1 MDSRY
6 KIILS
11 SNNVYKE
18 VDLSPEAKEVKVG
31 TGVECDVR
39 LRRELF
45 FGQIELSFVKTG
57 SQWSVNCS
65 DGLYITVGDVRKLMT
80 KKLQHGDTLEVKY
93 QDSDIQLFTLSFT
106 LDFDYENK
114 KYDTEID
121 ISGFEHISIGGG
133 NGANIAISDPIIG
146 SDYLTIKKSN
156 DRIILFDNNAKYG
169 IYVNGSRINKQ
180 KEIKDFDFFSIANY
194 SFYYKNGK
202 LYTELKDNIKCNS
215 LTTRK
220 LDLQTTHFEYPD
232 FIRNT
237 RVEYCIPESEIEIK
251 QPLPKPQ
258 KSKKNLV
265 FSLIPSIVML
275 GLMVVMRGIIGGGGT
290 FVIYS
295 VCSMGIG
302 IVMSVVTYFYD
313 GKEYKKEA
321 EKREKEYRE
330 YVSKKEQEVI
340 SARENELRIRNQ
352 IYESLSN
359 SINEVLNYG
368 KRIFEKS
375 SRDKDYLDIYLGTG
389 TVEANVPVKYTKQDF
404 IDTDDA
410 ISQLPATIEEKYHYI
425 ENAPIISRFNSSN
438 GVGIVGNKS
447 VLYDILKNITLDLA
461 IRHFYR
467 EVKMYYMFNE
477 FDFKIMQWVKWLRH
491 VYNDEIGIRNF
502 MCDDES
508 RKILLENLYAVLS
521 AREASKKENE
531 SLVFDTNYV
540 IFVLDS
546 STIRKHPVSRYIEEC
561 NKYGFTFVFFEEY
574 EEFIPK
580 GCTEIIRLNND
591 HASGVILESAN
602 GDLQTTFTYT
612 QVPNSQAETVALK
625 LGSVSVEEVSL
636 ESELTKS
643 ISMYEM
649 LDIFSVEDLDLKERW
664 NTSQVFKSMAAP
676 LGVKT
681 KNELVYLD
689 ISDKSNAHGP
699 HGLVAGTTGSGKS
712 EILQT
717 YVLSMATLYH
727 PYDVGF
733 VIIDFKGG
741 GMANQF
747 KDLPHIMGAIT
758 NIDGRE
764 INRSLLSI
772 KAELVK
778 RQSYFAEAGVNH
790 INDYIKLFKKNAV
803 KQPLPHLIIIVD
815 EFAELKAEFP
825 DFMKE
830 LISTARIGRTLGVH
844 LILAT
849 QKPAGVVDAQIWSNS
864 KFKLCLKVQTKEDSN
879 EVIKT
884 PLAAEIVEP
893 GRAYFQVGNNE
904 IFELFQSA
912 YSGVKVADDGDDKT
926 RVFSIYALNNWGKKT
941 LIYTNKKKSA
951 SEDAKN
957 QLQTIVDYVN
967 AYCRTSNITQLNG
980 ICLPS
985 LPDVVKKD
993 ALAEFNKSSSQNI
1006 VVPVGFYDDPER
1018 QDQGNYCLD
1027 LSENNTFIIG
1037 SAMTGKTT
1045 LLQTILL
1052 QLMNYYTPAE
1062 VNVYIIDCG
1071 NMTLKSFESSNIV
1084 GGVAFPAEEDEIIN
1098 LFKMLFRII
1107 NERKK
1112 VLSEKGLGTHNAYIE
1127 AGYTDMPQVILMI
1140 DNMAAFREYY
1150 DNLSDDF
1157 LALSREGTS
1166 LGISIIATATQT
1178 NAMNYKAL
1186 SNYGTRIALV
1196 CNDTNEYMNLF
1207 DRCRLEPK
1215 DTAGRGLCV
1224 IDKRILEFQTA
1235 LCVEG
1240 DKEYIRIDNIKKA
1253 INDANANYAGLKAV
1267 PIPTVPNIVKK
1278 SVVFA
1283 ENPMLYT
1290 QPYQIPIG
1298 IDFASVQY
1306 VSIDLTSIGYFAIT
1320 GKAKSGKTNF
1330 IKNIVET
1337 IQENIF
1343 DNLTRAYVFDDPYMS
1358 LDFCKDYGFVEQYE
1372 LDESSVDSVVS
1383 SILEE
1388 MRRRA
1393 ALIRENK
1400 NLSPADV
1407 IKDEPLIL
1415 MIIENKRIIEYI
1427 TKNTDLLTQ
1436 FKELLEGILDVKM
1449 CVIFSDIENL
1459 NVGFNTP
1466 EVYKV
1471 IKNNKK
1477 VFVFEDVSEI
1487 KFVDVSVKQQ
1497 KENAKPLQ
1505 KGDAYMCFQNN
1516 MQRIRT
1522 IYVDQ

>member
-1 MDSRY
+1 MDNRY

-11 SNNVYKE
+11 SNNLYKE
-18 VDLSPEAKEVKVG
+18 VDLAPEAKEVKIG

-45 FGQIELSFVKTG
+45 FGQIELSFVKAG

-80 KKLQHGDTLEVKY
+80 KTLQHGDTFEVKY
-93 QDSDIQLFTLSFT
+93 QDSDIQLFSLSFT

-121 ISGFEHISIGGG
+121 ISGYEHISIGGG

-156 DRIILFDNNAKYG
+156 GKTIIFDNNAKYG

-202 LYTELKDNIKCNS
+202 LYTELKGNIKCNS

-275 GLMVVMRGIIGGGGT
+275 VLMVVMRGIIGGGGT

-313 GKEYKKEA
+313 GKEYKKES

-330 YVSKKEQEVI
+330 YVSKKEREVI
-340 SARENELRIRNQ
+340 AARENELRIRNQ

-359 SINEVLNYG
+359 SINEVINYG

-404 IDTDDA
+404 IDTEDS
-410 ISQLPATIEEKYHYI
+410 ISQLPEMVEEKYHYI
-425 ENAPIISRFNSSN
+425 DNAPIISRFNSSN
-438 GVGIVGNKS
+438 GVGIVGNKN
-447 VLYDILKNITLDLA
+447 VLHDILKNITLDLA

-467 EVKMYYMFNE
+467 EVKMYYMFDE
-477 FDFKIMQWVKWLRH
+477 TDSQTMQWVRWLRH

-521 AREASKKENE
+521 AREAAKKENE
-531 SLVFDTNYV
+531 SLTFDTNYV

-612 QVPNSQAETVALK
+612 QVPNSLAETVALK

-649 LDIFSVEDLDLKERW
+649 LNIFSVEDLDLKERW
-664 NTSQVFKSMAAP
+664 NSSQVFKSMAAP

-681 KNELVYLD
+681 KNETVYLD
-689 ISDKSNAHGP
+689 ISDKANAHGP

-747 KDLPHIMGAIT
+747 KDLPHMMGAIT

-778 RQSYFAEAGVNH
+778 RQSYFAAAGVNH
-790 INDYIKLFKKNAV
+790 INDYIKLYKKGTV
-803 KQPLPHLIIIVD
+803 SEPLPHLIIIVD

-830 LISTARIGRTLGVH
+830 LISAARIGRTLGVH

-912 YSGVKVADDGDDKT
+912 YSGVKVTNDGDDKT
-926 RVFSIYALNNWGKKT
+926 KVFSIYSLNNWGKKT
-941 LIYTNKKKSA
+941 LVYTNKRKSQ
-951 SEDAKN
+951 SDNAKN
-957 QLQTIVDYVN
+957 QLQVIVDYVG
-967 AYCRTSNITQLNG
+967 AYCKNVGIQALGG

-985 LPDVVKKD
+985 LDDIVKKN
-993 ALAEFNKSSSQNI
+993 ALGEFAKTSQNI
-1006 VVPVGFYDDPER
+1006 VVPVGIYDDPER
-1018 QDQGNYCLD
+1018 QDQGNYCID
-1027 LSENNTFIIG
+1027 LSENNTYIIG

-1045 LLQTILL
+1045 LLQTMLL
-1052 QLMNYYTPAE
+1052 QLMNYYTPTE
-1062 VNVYIIDCG
+1062 VNTYIIDCG
-1071 NMTLKSFESSNIV
+1071 NMTLKAFENSNVV
-1084 GGVAFPAEEDEIIN
+1084 GGVALTSEEDKVTN
-1098 LFKMLFRII
+1098 LFKLLFRII
-1107 NERKK
+1107 DERKQIF
-1112 VLSEKGLGTHNAYIE
+1112 SEKGLGTHRAYIE
-1127 AGYTDMPQVILMI
+1127 AGYKDMPQIVLII
-1140 DNMAAFREYY
+1140 DNLAAFKEYY

-1157 LALSREGTS
+1157 LALSREGNS
-1166 LGISIIATATQT
+1166 LGISIVATATQT

-1186 SNYGTRIALV
+1186 SNYGTRISFV

-1207 DRCRLEPK
+1207 DRCRMEPK

-1224 IDKRILEFQTA
+1224 IDKRIMEFQTA
-1235 LCVEG
+1235 LCVDG
-1240 DKEYIRIDNIKKA
+1240 DKEFIRVENIKKE
-1253 INDANANYAGLKAV
+1253 IESCNSKYPNNKAL
-1267 PIPTVPNIVKK
+1267 PIPVVPEVIKFSSIK
-1278 SVVFA
+1278 SEEALYRTSYKV
-1283 ENPMLYT
+1283 PM
-1290 QPYQIPIG
+1290 G
-1298 IDFASVQY
+1298 IQYSTVQY
-1306 VSIDLTSIGYFAIT
+1306 SMLDLTSIGLIAT
-1320 GKAKSGKTNF
+1320 LGREKSGKTNF
-1330 IKNIVET
+1330 VKHIMAS
-1337 IQENIF
+1337 IQNNIF
-1343 DNLTRAYVFDDPYMS
+1343 GSLTEAYVIDNPERT
-1358 LDFCKDYGFVEQYE
+1358 LNGVQQYGFVERYTVDITEIAEIIDKIEKKLVARQENALNDTSFDLNEEPLLLLVIENSKLFEHMQTSKELSAKMITLLKQYKKYKFAVVLSE
-1372 LDESSVDSVVS
+1372 LENTNVPFNAPDFMKFVK
-1383 SILEE
+1383 
-1388 MRRRA
+1388 
-1393 ALIRENK
+1393 ENK
-1400 NLSPADV
+1400 
-1407 IKDEPLIL
+1407 K
-1415 MIIENKRIIEYI
+1415 
-1427 TKNTDLLTQ
+1427 
-1436 FKELLEGILDVKM
+1436 
-1449 CVIFSDIENL
+1449 
-1459 NVGFNTP
+1459 
-1466 EVYKV
+1466 
-1471 IKNNKK
+1471 
-1477 VFVFEDVSEI
+1477 FVFFDELAAVKFFDVTAR
-1487 KFVDVSVKQQ
+1487 QQ
-1497 KENAKPLQ
+1497 KENAKPL
-1505 KGDAYMCFQNN
+1505 KTGDAFLCINGEVE
-1516 MQRIRT
+1516 RVKT
-1522 IYVDQ
+1522 ILCEEGK

>member
-1 MDSRY
+1 MESRY
-6 KIILS
+6 KIII
-11 SNNVYKE
+11 SNKNLYKE
-18 VDLSPEAKEVKVG
+18 IELPPEAQEIKLG
-31 TGVECDVR
+31 TGVDCDVR
-39 LRRELF
+39 LHKSLF
-45 FGQIELSFVKTG
+45 FDQIELVFTKSG
-57 SQWSVNCS
+57 NEWSVVCS
-65 DGLYITVGDVRKLMT
+65 DNLYLTVGDVRKLVT
-80 KKLQHGDTLEVKY
+80 KRLSHGDTLTVKY
-93 QDSDIQLFTLSFT
+93 QNSDIDVLELSFT
-106 LDFDYENK
+106 IDFDYETKIYNS
-114 KYDTEID
+114 EID
-121 ISGFEHISIGGG
+121 ISGKSQIVIGGTQNADIFIQDENVG
-133 NGANIAISDPIIG
+133 ASFFTLLKEQDGLLITDNG
-146 SDYLTIKKSN
+146 T
-156 DRIILFDNNAKYG
+156 KYG
-169 IYVNGSRINKQ
+169 VCVNGVRISKQ
-180 KEIKDFDFFSIANY
+180 IHIHDCDFFSVASF

-202 LYTELKDNIKCNS
+202 LYTAVSPKIRLNN
-215 LTTRK
+215 LTAIQS
-220 LDLQTTHFEYPD
+220 DQQTSNFEYPD

-237 RVEYCIPESEIEIK
+237 RVQYCIPEEEIEIK
-251 QPLPKPQ
+251 QPSPKPQ
-258 KSKKNLV
+258 KPKKNIIL
-265 FSLIPSIVML
+265 SLIPSIVML
-275 GLMVVMRGIIGGGGT
+275 VLMVVLRGVMGGGGM
-290 FVIYS
+290 FVVYS

-302 IVMSVVTYFYD
+302 IVMSIVTYRVD
-313 GKEYKKEA
+313 GKEHKKALDKREA
-321 EKREKEYRE
+321 EYKAYIA
-330 YVSKKEQEVI
+330 SKEQEIKAV
-340 SARENELRIRNQ
+340 RDNELRIRNT
-352 IYESLSN
+352 IYESLQN
-359 SINEVLNYG
+359 SINEVQNYG

-375 SRDKDYLDIYLGTG
+375 DKDVDFLDIYLGMG
-389 TVEANVPVKYTKQDF
+389 TVEAAVPVKYTKQDF
-404 IDTDDA
+404 IDTEDP
-410 ISQLPATIEEKYHYI
+410 ISLLPAEIESKYHNL
-425 ENAPIISRFNSSN
+425 ENAPIVSRFNSSD
-438 GVGIVGNKS
+438 GIGIVGSKQMLRS
-447 VLYDILKNITLDLA
+447 ILRNITLDLA
-461 IRHFYR
+461 IRHFYK
-467 EVKMYYMFNE
+467 EVKMYYMFDE
-477 FDFKIMQWVKWLRH
+477 SDLEDLQWIRWLRH
-491 VYNDEIGIRNF
+491 THNDEIDIRNF

-508 RKILLENLYAVLS
+508 RKILLENLYTVLS
-521 AREASKKENE
+521 EREATKKENE
-531 SLVFDTNYV
+531 AVSFETYYV
-540 IFVLDS
+540 VFVLDS
-546 STIRKHPVSRYIEEC
+546 TTIRKHPVSKYIEKC
-561 NKYGFTFVFFEEY
+561 NDYGFTFIFFEEY
-574 EEFIPK
+574 EEFLPK
-580 GCTEIIRLNND
+580 GCTEIIRLDNEQCGGTLLP
-591 HASGVILESAN
+591 SSN
-602 GDLQTTFTYT
+602 GDIQTHFTFNA
-612 QVPNSQAETVALK
+612 VSNSLAEAVSLK
-625 LGSVSVEEVSL
+625 LGAVTVEEVSL

-643 ISMYEM
+643 ISMYQ
-649 LDIFSVEDLDLKERW
+649 LLNILTVDDLDLKNRW
-664 NTSQVFKSMAAP
+664 ATSQVFNSMAAP

-681 KNELVYLD
+681 KNEIVYLD
-689 ISDKSNAHGP
+689 ISDKASAHGP

-717 YVLSMATLYH
+717 YVLSMATLFH

-747 KDLPHIMGAIT
+747 KDLPHMMGAIT

-778 RQSYFAEAGVNH
+778 RQALFAAAGVNH
-790 INDYIKLFKKNAV
+790 INDYIRLFKKNEV
-803 KQPLPHLIIIVD
+803 TQPLPHLIIIVD

-830 LISTARIGRTLGVH
+830 LISAARIGRTLGVH

-912 YSGVKVADDGDDKT
+912 YSGVKIADDGDDKT
-926 RVFSIYALNNWGKKT
+926 HVFSVYSLNSWGKKT
-941 LIYTNKKKSA
+941 LIYTNKKKNA

-967 AYCRTSNITQLNG
+967 AYCKTSNIPQLSG

-985 LPDVVKKD
+985 LPDVIKKN
-993 ALAEFNKSSSQNI
+993 ALAEFNKSLSQGI

-1018 QDQGNYCLD
+1018 QDQGNYCID
-1027 LSENNTFIIG
+1027 LSESNTYIIG

-1045 LLQTILL
+1045 FLQTILL
-1052 QLMNYYTPAE
+1052 QLMNYYTPAD

-1071 NMTLKSFESSNIV
+1071 NMALKSFESSNIV
-1084 GGVAFPAEEDEIIN
+1084 GGVAFPAEEDEIVN

-1112 VLSEKGLGTHNAYIE
+1112 VLSEKGLGTHKAYIE
-1127 AGYTDMPQVILMI
+1127 AGYADMPQVILMI
-1140 DNMAAFREYY
+1140 DNLAAFKEYY

-1157 LALSREGTS
+1157 LSLSREGTS
-1166 LGISIIATATQT
+1166 LGISIVATAAQT

-1196 CNDTNEYMNLF
+1196 CNDANEYMNLF
-1207 DRCRLEPK
+1207 DRCRMEPK

-1240 DKEYIRIDNIKKA
+1240 DKEYIRIDNIKKT
-1253 INDANANYAGLKAV
+1253 INDTNANYAELKAP
-1267 PIPTVPNIVKK
+1267 PIPTVPTIVKK
-1278 SVVFA
+1278 SMVSA
-1283 ENPMLYT
+1283 ENPSLYRK
-1290 QPYQIPIG
+1290 PYQVPIG
-1298 IDFASVQY
+1298 IDFASVQF
-1306 VSIDLTSIGYFAIT
+1306 VNIDLTSIGYFAIT
-1320 GKAKSGKTNF
+1320 GKQKSGKTNF
-1330 IKNIVET
+1330 IRNIIET
-1337 IQENIF
+1337 IQDNIF
-1343 DNLTRAYVFDDPYMS
+1343 DNLTKAYVFDDSYMS
-1358 LDFCKDYGFVEQYE
+1358 LDFCKDYGFVEKYE
-1372 LDESSVDSVVS
+1372 LDESSIENVIS
-1383 SILEE
+1383 SMLEE

-1393 ALIRENK
+1393 SINRENR
-1400 NLSPADV
+1400 NNSSSEILRE
-1407 IKDEPLIL
+1407 EPLVL
-1415 MIIENKRIIEYI
+1415 MVIENKRVINYI
-1427 TKNTDLLTQ
+1427 AKSTDLLAQ

-1466 EVYKV
+1466 EVYKI

-1497 KENAKPLQ
+1497 KENTKPLQ

>member
-1 MDSRY
+1 MVSRY
-6 KIILS
+6 KIIISQKNL
-11 SNNVYKE
+11 YRE
-18 VDLSPEAKEVKVG
+18 IELPTDAKEVKLG
-31 TGVECDVR
+31 TGVDCDVR
-39 LRRELF
+39 LHKSMF
-45 FGQIELSFVKTG
+45 FDQIELVF
-57 SQWSVNCS
+57 SQTDVGWTVLCS
-65 DGLYITVGDVRKLMT
+65 DNLYLTVGDVRKLIT
-80 KKLQHGDTLEVKY
+80 KNLAHGDSLTVKY
-93 QDSDIQLFTLSFT
+93 QNSDIEVFTLSYS
-106 LDFDYENK
+106 LDFEYETK
-114 KYDTEID
+114 SYDTVID
-121 ISGFEHISIGGG
+121 ISDKSQLVIGGI
-133 NGANIAISDPIIG
+133 ANADICITDEYIG
-146 SDYLTIKKSN
+146 TDCLTIKKQAGHVV
-156 DRIILFDNNAKYG
+156 IEDNKSKYG
-169 IYVNGSRINKQ
+169 VYVNGSRITNQ
-180 KEIKDFDFFSIANY
+180 KAIQSCNFISIANF
-194 SFYYKNGK
+194 SFYYKEDK
-202 LYTELKDNIKCNS
+202 LYTSTSNKM
-215 LTTRK
+215 K
-220 LDLQTTHFEYPD
+220 LNGLVSNQVSQQSTHFEYPN

-237 RVEYCIPESEIEIK
+237 RVQYALPETEIEIK
-251 QPLPKPQ
+251 QPSPKPQ
-258 KSKKNLV
+258 KPKKNLIL
-265 FSLIPSIVML
+265 SLIPSIVML
-275 GLMVVMRGIIGGGGT
+275 VLMVVLRGMMGGGGM

-302 IVMSVVTYFYD
+302 IVMSVITYRVD
-313 GKEYKKEA
+313 GKDHKKA
-321 EKREKEYRE
+321 LEKREQEYRE
-330 YVSKKEQEVI
+330 YIHGKEENI
-340 SARENELRIRNQ
+340 SEIRSNELRIRNL
-352 IYESLSN
+352 IYESLMN
-359 SINEVLNYG
+359 SINEVLTYG

-375 SRDKDYLDIYLGTG
+375 DNDADFLDIYLGTG
-389 TVEANVPVKYTKQDF
+389 TLEASVPVKYTKQDF
-404 IDTDDA
+404 IDTEDP
-410 ISQLPATIEEKYHYI
+410 ISNLPAEIESKYHFI
-425 ENAPIISRFNSSN
+425 ENAPIVSRFNASN
-438 GVGIVGNKS
+438 GVGIVGNRS
-447 VLYDILKNITLDLA
+447 VLRNILKNITLDLA
-461 IRHFYR
+461 IRHFYK
-467 EVKMYYMFNE
+467 EVKMYYMFDE
-477 FDFKIMQWVKWLRH
+477 SDSESMQWIRWLRH
-491 VYNDEIGIRNF
+491 VHNDDIGIRNF

-521 AREASKKENE
+521 ARETAKKENE
-531 SLVFDTNYV
+531 GLAFDTYYV
-540 IFVLDS
+540 VFVLDS
-546 STIRKHPVSRYIEEC
+546 STIRKHPVSKYIERC
-561 NKYGFTFVFFEEY
+561 NEYGFTFIFFEEY
-574 EEFIPK
+574 EEFLPK
-580 GCTEIIRLNND
+580 GCSEIIRLDND
-591 HASGVILESAN
+591 QPGGVLLPSAN
-602 GDLQTTFTYT
+602 GDIQTHFAF
-612 QVPNSQAETVALK
+612 NSISDQLAETVSLK
-625 LGSVSVEEVSL
+625 LGAISVEEVSL

-643 ISMYEM
+643 ISMYQ
-649 LDIFSVEDLDLKERW
+649 LLNILTVNDLDLKERW
-664 NTSQVFKSMAAP
+664 TTSQVFNSMAAP

-681 KNELVYLD
+681 KNEVVYLD
-689 ISDKSNAHGP
+689 ISDKANAHGP

-747 KDLPHIMGAIT
+747 KDLPHMMGAIT

-778 RQSYFAEAGVNH
+778 RQSLFAEAGVNH

-830 LISTARIGRTLGVH
+830 LISAARIGRTLGVH

-879 EVIKT
+879 DVIKT

-993 ALAEFNKSSSQNI
+993 SLAEFNKSSSQNI
-1006 VVPVGFYDDPER
+1006 VIPVRFYDDPER

-1107 NERKK
+1107 DKRKK
-1112 VLSEKGLGTHNAYIE
+1112 VLSEKGLGTHSAYIE

-1140 DNMAAFREYY
+1140 DNLAAFREYY

-1166 LGISIIATATQT
+1166 LRISIIATATQT

-1207 DRCRLEPK
+1207 DRCRVEPK

-1253 INDANANYAGLKAV
+1253 INDANATYAGLKAI
-1267 PIPTVPNIVKK
+1267 PIPIVPNIVKK
-1278 SVVFA
+1278 SVVSA
-1283 ENPMLYT
+1283 ENSMLYA

-1393 ALIRENK
+1393 VLIRENK

-1407 IKDEPLIL
+1407 LKDEPLVL

-1427 TKNTDLLTQ
+1427 TKNTDLLAQ
-1436 FKELLEGILDVKM
+1436 FEELLEGILDVKI

>member
-1 MDSRY
+1 MVSRY
-6 KIILS
+6 KITIS
-11 SNNVYKE
+11 SKNLYRE
-18 VDLSPEAKEVKVG
+18 IELPTDAKEIRLG
-31 TGVECDVR
+31 TGVDCDIR
-39 LRRELF
+39 LHKSF
-45 FGQIELSFVKTG
+45 FFDQIELIF
-57 SQWSVNCS
+57 SQTDAGWSVLCS
-65 DGLYITVGDVRKLMT
+65 DNLYLTVGDVRKLIT
-80 KKLQHGDTLEVKY
+80 KNLVHGDSVTIKY
-93 QDSDIQLFTLSFT
+93 QNSDIEVFNLSYS
-106 LDFDYENK
+106 LDFEYETK
-114 KYDTEID
+114 SYDTTID
-121 ISGFEHISIGGG
+121 IAGKSQVIVGGMTNADIYIADEYIGTDCFTIRNQ
-133 NGANIAISDPIIG
+133 NGQIVVEDN
-146 SDYLTIKKSN
+146 KSQ
-156 DRIILFDNNAKYG
+156 YG
-169 IYVNGSRINKQ
+169 VYVNGTRITKQ
-180 KEIKDFDFFSIANY
+180 KVIKDCDFISIASF
-194 SFYYKNGK
+194 SFYYKKGK
-202 LYTELKDNIKCNS
+202 LYTSASSKM
-215 LTTRK
+215 K
-220 LDLQTTHFEYPD
+220 LNGLSSNRVSQQSTHFEYPD

-237 RVEYCIPESEIEIK
+237 RVQYTLPEDEIEIK
-251 QPLPKPQ
+251 QPSPKPQ
-258 KSKKNLV
+258 KPKKNLIL
-265 FSLIPSIVML
+265 SLIPSIVML
-275 GLMVVMRGIIGGGGT
+275 VLMVVLRGMMGGGGM
-290 FVIYS
+290 FVVYS

-302 IVMSVVTYFYD
+302 IVMSVVTYRVD
-313 GKEYKKEA
+313 GKEHKKA
-321 EKREKEYRE
+321 LEKREQEYRE
-330 YVSKKEQEVI
+330 YVQGKEQEI
-340 SARENELRIRNQ
+340 TAARNNELRIRNL
-352 IYESLSN
+352 IYESLMN
-359 SINEVLNYG
+359 SVSEVLTYG

-375 SRDKDYLDIYLGTG
+375 DRDADFLDIYLGTG
-389 TVEANVPVKYTKQDF
+389 TIEASIPVKYTKQDF
-404 IDTDDA
+404 VDTEDP
-410 ISQLPATIEEKYHYI
+410 ISNLPAEVERKYHTI
-425 ENAPIISRFNSSN
+425 ENAPIVSRFNASN

-447 VLYDILKNITLDLA
+447 MLRSILKNITLDLA
-461 IRHFYR
+461 IRHFYK
-467 EVKMYYMFNE
+467 EVKMYYMFDE
-477 FDFKIMQWVKWLRH
+477 SDSESMQWIRWLRH
-491 VYNDEIGIRNF
+491 THNDDIGIRNF

-521 AREASKKENE
+521 AREAAKKENE
-531 SLVFDTNYV
+531 GLAFETYYV
-540 IFVLDS
+540 VFVLDS
-546 STIRKHPVSRYIEEC
+546 STIRKHPVSKYIERC
-561 NKYGFTFVFFEEY
+561 NEYGFTFIFFEEY
-574 EEFIPK
+574 EEFLPK
-580 GCTEIIRLNND
+580 GCTEIIRLDND
-591 HASGVILESAN
+591 QQGGVLLSSAN
-602 GDLQTTFTYT
+602 GDIQTHFAF
-612 QVPNSQAETVALK
+612 NSISDQLAETVSLK
-625 LGSVSVEEVSL
+625 LGAISVEEVSL

-643 ISMYEM
+643 ISMYQ
-649 LDIFSVEDLDLKERW
+649 LLNILAVDDLDLKERW
-664 NTSQVFKSMAAP
+664 ATSQVFNSMAAP

-681 KNELVYLD
+681 KNEVVYLD
-689 ISDKSNAHGP
+689 ISDKANAHGP

-747 KDLPHIMGAIT
+747 KDLPHMMGAIT

-778 RQSYFAEAGVNH
+778 RQSLFAEAGVNH

-830 LISTARIGRTLGVH
+830 LISAARIGRTLGVH

-941 LIYTNKKKSA
+941 LIYTNKKKST

-967 AYCRTSNITQLNG
+967 AYCKTSNIPQLNG

-993 ALAEFNKSSSQNI
+993 VLADFSRSSSQNI

-1027 LSENNTFIIG
+1027 LSENNTYIIG

-1052 QLMNYYTPAE
+1052 QLMNYYTPAH

-1107 NERKK
+1107 DERKK
-1112 VLSEKGLGTHNAYIE
+1112 VLSEKGLGTHSAYIE

-1140 DNMAAFREYY
+1140 DNLAAFREYY

-1207 DRCRLEPK
+1207 DHCRMEPK

-1240 DKEYIRIDNIKKA
+1240 DKEYIRIENIKKA
-1253 INDANANYAGLKAV
+1253 INDANANYAGLKAAL
-1267 PIPTVPNIVKK
+1267 IPTVPNIVMK
-1278 SVVFA
+1278 SIVSK
-1283 ENPMLYT
+1283 ENPMLYK

-1298 IDFASVQY
+1298 IDFASVQF
-1306 VSIDLTSIGYFAIT
+1306 VSVDLTSIGYFAIT

-1330 IKNIVET
+1330 VKNIIET
-1337 IQENIF
+1337 IQDNIF
-1343 DNLTRAYVFDDPYMS
+1343 DNLTRAYVFDRSRICP
-1358 LDFCKDYGFVEQYE
+1358 LTFVRT
-1372 LDESSVDSVVS
+1372 
-1383 SILEE
+1383 
-1388 MRRRA
+1388 M
-1393 ALIRENK
+1393 
-1400 NLSPADV
+1400 
-1407 IKDEPLIL
+1407 
-1415 MIIENKRIIEYI
+1415 
-1427 TKNTDLLTQ
+1427 DLLSNMNWTSPR
-1436 FKELLEGILDVKM
+1436 L
-1449 CVIFSDIENL
+1449 
-1459 NVGFNTP
+1459 T
-1466 EVYKV
+1466 
-1471 IKNNKK
+1471 
-1477 VFVFEDVSEI
+1477 VS
-1487 KFVDVSVKQQ
+1487 
-1497 KENAKPLQ
+1497 
-1505 KGDAYMCFQNN
+1505 FQPC
-1516 MQRIRT
+1516 
-1522 IYVDQ
+1522 